1 MRRDYTNQYGYFCP
15 TENEAIYSVDREIRP
30 KRHNGVLREED
41 IEKLDENRQK
51 RKSITEYFDSLPEQK
66 AVDDP
71 NIKTARQ
78 VKAIISKVLSLAG
91 FSLKDM
97 VIVHRESEKEYKR
110 EELEG

>member
-15 TENEAIYSVDREIRP
+15 TENEAIASIENQRLP

-41 IEKLDENRQK
+41 ISKLDENRPK

-66 AVDDP
+66 AADDP
-71 NIKTARQ
+71 HIKTARQ
-78 VKAIISKVLSLAG
+78 VKAIISQVLSLAG
-91 FSLKDM
+91 FSLKEL

-110 EELEG
+110 EDLEG